1 MEDELKEIL
10 SKLQKHSI
18 KKFEDNKKFN
28 QNGIAIFELKIIGN
42 NNKKLPVGKN

>member
-28 QNGIAIFELKIIGN
+28 QNGIAIFELKIIICFCN
-42 NNKKLPVGKN
+42 VNSEV